1 MRAMRLLIAWI
12 VVTAQAGIAAEH
24 PSFEGRWKIDQPV
37 TMLETTAGRM
47 PPLRAG
53 ALALY
58 RQRMEVSKAGDAAS
72 YDATY
77 LCKPKGDPRTSYEE
91 PLMEIVQAEDVI
103 FFGYGWNRMARFA
116 YVQAERPDIAGPS
129 YYGTW
134 TARWQGRTLELSGE
148 GFNASTLL
156 DAAGMPHSEKLHV
169 VQRLALSHDGKR
181 LTIRTT
187 FDDPEVFAASWATVY
202 RYLKT
207 DAELPEDICPQR
219 LHLTIY

>member
-1 MRAMRLLIAWI
+1 MRAVRLLIACAAI
-12 VVTAQAGIAAEH
+12 IAQASVAAEY
-24 PSFEGRWKIDQPV
+24 PSFDGRWKIDRPV
-37 TMLETTAGRM
+37 TMLETTAGKM
-47 PPLRAG
+47 PPLRPA

-58 RQRMEVSKAGDAAS
+58 RQRIEAFKAGNAAS

-77 LCKPKGDPRTSYEE
+77 LCKPKGDPRTGYEE
-91 PLMEIVQAEDVI
+91 SLMEIVQAQDVI

-116 YVQAERPDIAGPS
+116 YLQTERPDIAGPS

-156 DAAGMPHSEKLHV
+156 DAAGMPHGEKLHV
-169 VQRLALSHDGKR
+169 VQRLQLSRDGKR

-187 FDDPEVFAASWATVY
+187 FDDPEVFTAPWDTVQ
-202 RYLKT
+202 RYQRT
-207 DAELPEDICPQR
+207 EEELPEDLCPQR